1 MKKTI
6 SKTILIVMSF
16 IMTTTI
22 FGGLELS
29 AAENEYDFSNLKVE
43 SVSKDEI
50 DNLSKV
56 IEIHENKNSETLNI
70 IGESEDTNFELNY
83 DIENNE
89 GNIVLDD
96 RDNSFQKYS
105 YSIVNFVS
113 EDDYEVIV
121 KNLDNNEEIIYSAKE
136 FNASN
141 PLIIGFIIRYGI
153 KQAIKKYGKDAV
165 RLARLA
171 VTKSNSP
178 VWKKFKSA
186 KNGRKTSGSGKNK
199 RYYEWD
205 NRHKEI
211 EVYNS
216 NGVHIGVMDPLTGQM
231 TKPAVKGRKIK
242 V

>member
-16 IMTTTI
+16 VMTTTI

-70 IGESEDTNFELNY
+70 IGESEDTSFELNY

-89 GNIVLDD
+89 GKIVLDD
-96 RDNSFQKYS
+96 GDNSFQKYS

-113 EDDYEVIV
+113 EDDYEVLVRNIE
-121 KNLDNNEEIIYSAKE
+121 NNEEFIYSAKE
-136 FNASN
+136 FKASN
-141 PLIIGFIIRYGI
+141 PAIIFYIIRYGVQ
-153 KQAIKKYGKDAV
+153 QAIKKYGKNAV
-165 RLARLA
+165 RLARNV
-171 VTKSNSP
+171 VTKSDSP

-199 RYYEWD
+199 KYYEWD
-205 NRHKEI
+205 NTHKEI

-216 NGVHIGVMDPLTGQM
+216 KGVHIGVMDPLTGQM
-231 TKPAVKGRKIK
+231 IKPAVKGRRIK
-242 V
+242 L